1 MSASRGGELLDED
14 AIDQRALAEGDDVV
28 AIGNGVVD
36 LGDLAGEGKNRVV
49 GAVDLKEVGVML
61 ESGPS
66 SCLEAGP
73 GDEPGVGIAKH
84 FEHVGADRAE
94 E

>member
-1 MSASRGGELLDED
+1 MSASQWGELFNENS
-14 AIDQRALAEGDDVV
+14 IDQGALAKGDDVI

-84 FEHVGADRAE
+84 VEHVGPDRAE

>member
-1 MSASRGGELLDED
+1 MFDED
-14 AIDQRALAEGDDVV
+14 LIDQGALAKGDDVV
-28 AIGNGVVD
+28 TIGNGVVD
-36 LGDLAGEGKNRVV
+36 LGDLAVEGKNRVA

-66 SCLEAGP
+66 LSLETGP
-73 GDEPGVGIAKH
+73 GDELGVGGAEH
-84 FEHVGADRAE
+84 LEHVSADGAE

>member
-1 MSASRGGELLDED
+1 VSASQWGELFNENS
-14 AIDQRALAEGDDVV
+14 IDQGALAKGDDVI

-36 LGDLAGEGKNRVV
+36 LGDLAVEGKNRVA

-61 ESGPS
+61 ETGPGS
-66 SCLEAGP
+66 SLEAGP
-73 GDEPGVGIAKH
+73 GDELGFGCAEH
-84 FEHVGADRAE
+84 LEHVSADGAE

>member
-1 MSASRGGELLDED
+1 MSASRGGELFDED
-14 AIDQRALAEGDDVV
+14 SIDQRALAEGDDVV

-36 LGDLAGEGKNRVV
+36 LGDLAGEGKNRVA
-49 GAVDLKEVGVML
+49 GAVDLEEIGVML

-73 GDEPGVGIAKH
+73 GDEPGVGVAKH
-84 FEHVGADRAE
+84 VEHVGPDRAE